1 MSLFTKQQKIGSSPR
16 KVAGITA
23 GPAESNGS
31 LPPGYDSRHLQADCQ
46 EPGSAPEPTLGNQ
59 VWASFT
65 YLSDFS
71 PVRRCPLVGQFE
83 YTVRYQIRA
92 THC

>member
-1 MSLFTKQQKIGSSPR
+1 MLDSGAEGPGFKSQSRRCRLTVLGKLFIPIMSLFTKQQKIGSSPR

-46 EPGSAPEPTLGNQ
+46 EPGSAPEPH
-59 VWASFT
+59 A
-65 YLSDFS
+65 
-71 PVRRCPLVGQFE
+71 R
-83 YTVRYQIRA
+83 
-92 THC
+92 